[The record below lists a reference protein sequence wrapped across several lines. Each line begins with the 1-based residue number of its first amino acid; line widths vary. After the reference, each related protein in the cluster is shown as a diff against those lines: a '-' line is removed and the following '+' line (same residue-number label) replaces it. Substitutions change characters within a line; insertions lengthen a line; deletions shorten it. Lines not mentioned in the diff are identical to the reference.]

1 MPAPEPPPI
10 LQKTFSENLAERPRA
25 RFFTT
30 FAILG
35 FAVTPIA
42 LILIFYHPSASI
54 SEPGAVDAP
63 RIRLES
69 LIGAVLLAA
78 HFLCIFF
85 AWMFYRD
92 EGQNPPGTKGTFPK
106 KSL

>member
-1 MPAPEPPPI
+1 MPVPAPPSVPR
-10 LQKTFSENLAERPRA
+10 KTFSENLADRPRA

-35 FAVTPIA
+35 CTVTPVA
-42 LILIFYHPSASI
+42 LFLIFYNPSDPALGPEAAVS
-54 SEPGAVDAP
+54 SEV
-63 RIRLES
+63 RLEA

-92 EGQNPPGTKGTFPK
+92 EGQKT
-106 KSL
+106 SD

>member
-1 MPAPEPPPI
+1 MPAPEPHDARR
-10 LQKTFSENLAERPRA
+10 KTFSENLAGRPRA

-35 FAVTPIA
+35 FAVTPVA
-42 LILIFYHPSASI
+42 LMLIFHGGSVPVA
-54 SEPGAVDAP
+54 DADADIAAP
-63 RIRLES
+63 PEVRLEAI
-69 LIGAVLLAA
+69 IGAILLAA

-92 EGQNPPGTKGTFPK
+92 EGQTPEQVEE
-106 KSL
+106 

>member
-1 MPAPEPPPI
+1 MPAPAPPTVPR
-10 LQKTFSENLAERPRA
+10 KTFSENLADRPRA

-35 FAVTPIA
+35 CTVTPVA
-42 LILIFYHPSASI
+42 LFLIFYHPTDPTL
-54 SEPGAVDAP
+54 EPGTAESSEV
-63 RIRLES
+63 RLEAV
-69 LIGAVLLAA
+69 IGAVLLAA

-92 EGQNPPGTKGTFPK
+92 EGQKT
-106 KSL
+106 SD

>member
-1 MPAPEPPPI
+1 MPAPDPPSN
-10 LQKTFSENLAERPRA
+10 QRKSFSENLAERPRA

-35 FAVTPIA
+35 FAVTPVA
-42 LILIFYHPSASI
+42 LMLVLYEPSAHS
-54 SEPGAVDAP
+54 SEAGVPPSPAV
-63 RIRLES
+63 RIEAV
-69 LIGAVLLAA
+69 IGAVLLAA

-92 EGQNPPGTKGTFPK
+92 EGRAKDRETR
-106 KSL
+106 